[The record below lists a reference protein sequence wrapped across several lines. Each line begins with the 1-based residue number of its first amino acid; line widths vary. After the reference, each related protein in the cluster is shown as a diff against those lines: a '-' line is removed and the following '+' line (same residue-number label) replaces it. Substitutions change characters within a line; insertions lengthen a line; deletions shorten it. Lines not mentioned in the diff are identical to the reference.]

1 MIQYLIT
8 AIIDIAVGILALS
21 KKNNPAAKALA
32 FTAIGLGVWSLE
44 LYFLTIIDDISLLNP
59 IFHVT
64 RWGMFFIPSTFALLT
79 WRLVG
84 SRSGWFKHYFV
95 MPGLAVSAGLSV
107 INTFILPSELH
118 VASGGYLPVPD
129 VIYYIFFIS
138 FLWGFVGSLIMVA
151 TSFRASS
158 FREKQR
164 LKWLLITLFVTFV
177 FGTIVI
183 ISMPFS
189 DYLSKFIGPITNI
202 TFVSLLFYSTIQHN
216 LMDFRLAL
224 SVGLARLS
232 VLGFFIW
239 LYFVFT
245 AIIGDQ
251 VGSTG
256 GALVL
261 LAFIVLL
268 LEAYPRLLRWIL
280 PNAKKMLTKNSY
292 EFDDVKDD
300 TEKALHHTMSVPML
314 MDVLNH
320 LLFKIVRINTYKILI
335 VKSDLD
341 IKEKKQEIDFSNYK
355 TFNFISESDPLVAY
369 AITQKNLI
377 MEDEMPDNLRVKMS
391 HYDAISCFSVYEDK
405 KLLAVVLLGASSDL
419 AYYRYD
425 DIKIFE
431 WLANELGQVLQ
442 RLIRLEQMQNQLGE
456 ARKTLS
462 MLGMMSHYH
471 HDIKAPFAIIDG
483 VLSNDFYDRD
493 KQKLIVLEQV
503 ERGSR
508 LIATMASILGG
519 NRKRRVQPCAVE
531 ALLKDCLFVFET
543 AIDHVE
549 YDIPAVPHI
558 MGDAED
564 LKILFINI
572 IKNASEARRG
582 REDLSLKV
590 KAWVDANAVYFSIK
604 DDGMGMSE
612 QQLAD
617 LWGNSYSD
625 KALGSGIGLQAI
637 KRIAD
642 EHSAKIDVNSEVG
655 KGTEFIISFPASLFV
670 DNSAGI
676 ASNVGSL
683 VAKDSQYGH
692 EHKAH

>member
-95 MPGLAVSAGLSV
+95 MPGLAVSAGLSL

-292 EFDDVKDD
+292 EFDHVKDD

-377 MEDEMPDNLRVKMS
+377 MEDEMPDNLRVQMS

-462 MLGMMSHYH
+462 ML
-471 HDIKAPFAIIDG
+471 
-483 VLSNDFYDRD
+483 
-493 KQKLIVLEQV
+493 
-503 ERGSR
+503 
-508 LIATMASILGG
+508 
-519 NRKRRVQPCAVE
+519 
-531 ALLKDCLFVFET
+531 
-543 AIDHVE
+543 
-549 YDIPAVPHI
+549 
-558 MGDAED
+558 
-564 LKILFINI
+564 
-572 IKNASEARRG
+572 
-582 REDLSLKV
+582 
-590 KAWVDANAVYFSIK
+590 
-604 DDGMGMSE
+604 
-612 QQLAD
+612 
-617 LWGNSYSD
+617 
-625 KALGSGIGLQAI
+625 
-637 KRIAD
+637 
-642 EHSAKIDVNSEVG
+642 
-655 KGTEFIISFPASLFV
+655 
-670 DNSAGI
+670 
-676 ASNVGSL
+676 
-683 VAKDSQYGH
+683 
-692 EHKAH
+692 